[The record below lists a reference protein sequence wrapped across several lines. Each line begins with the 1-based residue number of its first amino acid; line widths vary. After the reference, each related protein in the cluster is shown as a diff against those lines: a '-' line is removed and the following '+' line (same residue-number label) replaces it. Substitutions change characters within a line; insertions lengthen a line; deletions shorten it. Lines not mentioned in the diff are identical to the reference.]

1 MPRVRVSPVSPDP
14 GVLEAAARVID
25 AGRVV
30 ALPTDTLYGL
40 AADPFCPE
48 AVERVFQIKGRAA
61 ERALLLIAADRAQVM
76 RWVGPLPALGDP
88 LADAFWPGPLT
99 LLVSAPPTLAEAVSG
114 GTGLVGVRVP
124 AHAVA
129 RGLCRACDR
138 PLTAT
143 SANVSGQPAPADATD
158 VERQLGDL
166 VDLLLDGGP
175 APGGEASTIVDITGS
190 GARLVRAGAVEW
202 GRVLECMNRRR

>member
-1 MPRVRVSPVSPDP
+1 MRRVRVDPLSPDP

-40 AADPFCPE
+40 AADPFRPD
-48 AVERVFQIKGRAA
+48 AVERVFLIKGREAG
-61 ERALLLIAADRAQVM
+61 RALLLIAADRAQVV
-76 RWVGPLPALGDP
+76 RCVGPLPVLGER
-88 LADAFWPGPLT
+88 LAEAFWPGPLT
-99 LLVSAPPTLAEAVSG
+99 LLVPAPSTLADGVSG

-143 SANVSGQPAPADATD
+143 SANVSGQTAPADAAD
-158 VERQLGDL
+158 VERQLGDRI
-166 VDLLLDGGP
+166 DLLIDAGA
-175 APGGEASTIVDITGS
+175 APGGAASTIVDVTVP
-190 GARLVRAGAVEW
+190 GARLVRSGAIEW
-202 GRVLECMNRRR
+202 GRVLECMQRGR